1 MPDYTA
7 ITARQQQVWSNGD
20 FAKVGT
26 RFAVLPGERLCET
39 VDLRAGDR
47 VLDVA
52 AGNGP
57 AALAAARR
65 FGDVTA
71 IDFVPE
77 LLAHA
82 AARAEVDGL
91 PLTTRVADCQDLP
104 FADESFD
111 VVLSTFGA
119 MFAPDQERT
128 ANELLR
134 VCRSGGRIGLVNWT
148 RDGMMADVFRATGAH
163 VPPPAG
169 IRSPLE
175 WGSEHRLR
183 ELFGDRVTSL
193 RLNTQQVVWR
203 FLSAEHMLEHFRTWF
218 GPTKSA
224 FDALDTG
231 EGARLGADLLAV
243 YANHNRSGDETL
255 VAPADYVEVVAVRA

>member
-7 ITARQQQVWSNGD
+7 ITKRQQQVWSAGD
-20 FAKVGT
+20 FSKVGT
-26 RFAVLPGERLCET
+26 RFAVLPAEHLCET
-39 VDLRAGDR
+39 LDLRAGDR

-52 AGNGP
+52 AGNGA

-65 FGDVTA
+65 FGDVIAT
-71 IDFVPE
+71 DFVPE

-82 AARAEVDGL
+82 AARAEVDDL
-91 PLTTRVADCQDLP
+91 PLTTKVADCQALP
-104 FADESFD
+104 FDDESFD

-134 VCRSGGRIGLVNWT
+134 VCRAGGRIGLANWIPNSMT
-148 RDGMMADVFRATGAH
+148 GDVFRATVAH
-163 VPPPAG
+163 VPPPAA

-183 ELFGDRVTSL
+183 ELFAARVTSL
-193 RLNTQQVVWR
+193 RLNIREVVWR
-203 FLSAEHMLEHFRTWF
+203 FPSAEHMLEYLRIWF
-218 GPTKSA
+218 GPTKTA
-224 FDALDTG
+224 FETLAADAQ
-231 EGARLGADLLAV
+231 AQLGADLLAV
-243 YANHNRSGDETL
+243 YAKHNRSGDETL
-255 VAPADYVEVVAVRA
+255 VASSDYVEVVAVKA